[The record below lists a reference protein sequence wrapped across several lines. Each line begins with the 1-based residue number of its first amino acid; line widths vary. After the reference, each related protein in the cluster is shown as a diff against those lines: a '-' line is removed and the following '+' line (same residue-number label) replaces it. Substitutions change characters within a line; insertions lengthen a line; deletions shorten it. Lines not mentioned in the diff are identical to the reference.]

1 MTLKLY
7 FRDWLKKKQLKS
19 KPNLYYKCSELP
31 IHFYNE
37 VDAYGDFNYLKKNQN
52 DKVNENDLHEC
63 WLGILDEL
71 IQISKNATA
80 KNLIRKKII
89 FISLIRKLNVFEA
102 LKTCIDLKI
111 EVAETLKFYRIKK
124 EDIDK
129 HIGLLKNKLND
140 LLPKENDSESKK
152 TAENFEVSIVVL
164 TEHGY
169 NVDRFKM
176 TVTTWAIAL
185 NRIEEKSKL
194 NKNGARV

>member
-1 MTLKLY
+1 MLKLKIQ
-7 FRDWLKKKQLKS
+7 DWLKKKKLKS
-19 KPNLYYKCSELP
+19 KANLFYKCSELP
-31 IHFYNE
+31 IHNYNE
-37 VDAYGDFNYLKKNQN
+37 VDSFGDFNFLKKNPN
-52 DKVNENDLHEC
+52 DKVSENDLHEC

-80 KNLIRKKII
+80 KNLIRKKIN

-111 EVAETLKFYRIKK
+111 DVEQTLKLYRIRK

-129 HIGLLKNKLND
+129 HIGITKNKLND
-140 LLPKENDSESKK
+140 LLPNENQTSNEK
-152 TAENFEVSIVVL
+152 TANNFELSIVVL

-185 NRIEEKSKL
+185 NRIEEKAKI
-194 NKNGARV
+194 NKNGARI